1 MKKIEAIIR
10 PEKLNDLLEALNKHQ
25 FYGVTVSQVMG
36 AGLQRGRTHF
46 YRGNEIITNLHPKT
60 KLEIVV
66 KDSWVNEVIETIIEI
81 TKTGNVGD

>member
-1 MKKIEAIIR
+1 
-10 PEKLNDLLEALNKHQ
+10 
-25 FYGVTVSQVMG
+25 
-36 AGLQRGRTHF
+36 THF

-81 TKTGNVGD
+81 TKTGNVGDGKIFIYDIENAYRIRTGQSGEDALV